1 MLSRRL
7 ASAAVLIP
15 IVGAAVYVG
24 GAWLGALVLVAVGLA
39 TNELVSLL
47 RQHDLHPSRVAALP
61 LALLLV
67 ADGSW
72 PELQLLEPVLVLF
85 TLVPASIAVFQRNQ
99 PGSLESWAVLT
110 AGALYVGY
118 GASHVGRLRA
128 TPNGFAWLA
137 TALIGTWICDTAAYI
152 VGMHLGKRR
161 LAPKVS
167 PKKSWEGTFG
177 GLGGAL
183 LVSMLAGP
191 LFLRIG
197 IGSSVLLG
205 VIIAAAATFGDLAES
220 VIKRQV
226 GVKDSSSLIPGHGGM
241 LDRID
246 SLLFVVPLVY
256 WYQVALRALELLR

>member
-15 IVGAAVYVG
+15 IVAAAVYFG
-24 GAWLGALVLVAVGLA
+24 GAWLGAFVLIAVGLA
-39 TNELVSLL
+39 MSEFVGLL
-47 RQHDLHPSRVAALP
+47 QHHGLRLSMLAALP
-61 LALLLV
+61 LALLLA

-72 PELQLLEPVLVLF
+72 PEVQLLGP
-85 TLVPASIAVFQRNQ
+85 TLLLLTLIPASIAAFQRNEQ
-99 PGSLESWAVLT
+99 GSLESWGMLT
-110 AGALYVGY
+110 AGAFYVGY

-128 TPNGFAWLA
+128 TPDGFAWLA
-137 TALIGTWICDTAAYI
+137 TALVGTWICDTAAYA
-152 VGMHLGKRR
+152 VGTHLGKRR
-161 LAPKVS
+161 LAAEIS
-167 PKKSWEGTFG
+167 PNKSWEGTFG

-183 LVSMLAGP
+183 LVSMIAGP

-197 IGSSVLLG
+197 LGSSALLG
-205 VIIAAAATFGDLAES
+205 VVIAVAATFGDLAES

-226 GVKDSSSLIPGHGGM
+226 GVKDSGSLIPGHGGM

-256 WYQVALRALELLR
+256 WYQALLRSLELLR